1 MEELSL
7 ELLDYAVII
16 GYFVI
21 LGVVGYIVGKKE
33 KNVSEDYFLA
43 GRSLPWYVVGTSQVA
58 SNLSSEQFIGVMGS
72 AFIYGICAAVFS
84 WGNIGAFSLLIWFF
98 IPFLLAS
105 KVFTIPEFLEK
116 RFSNSMRQFFAIV
129 SIIANVVA
137 FLSAVLYIGGIIVI
151 EIVDFGIMNTA
162 LPFRDSNGAF
172 FEIEWNLLIAIVI
185 LGIVSG
191 IWAIYGGLRSVAW
204 TDFITLIVMFMGG
217 IAVTWLGLKWLSG
230 GTGSVVEGWDIM
242 MEKNKA
248 TVGIWMEAA
257 AKHADQIN
265 GYEGSGTTD
274 RLSIFQSSTHTF
286 TPWTS
291 LILITFSIS
300 LWYNVINQ
308 FMIQRVL
315 GAKDMWHARMGMVL
329 AGFIKIFAPLIL
341 VVPGLIL
348 FAAKPEL
355 LLADWD
361 TVKVTS
367 DKVYVILLKSFVPVG
382 LVGLFLAALF
392 GAIQSTVNSVLNSTS
407 TIYTMDIYKRL
418 INPEVSE
425 KQLIKIGIRSS
436 MIVLFVAII
445 IGYMI
450 SYFKSE
456 NIFVYI
462 QTLYAFFAPPFA
474 AVFLLGIVSRRINA
488 TGAIAA
494 VTTGFVFGFLLNFYS
509 NNYLM
514 DWANNMGMDN
524 LGYYLNSDHLPWA
537 KPFLNQASISWIFCV
552 LVCVTV
558 SLLTAPPRKDQVTDD
573 LTINW
578 KKLNIFSGLGDKWYT
593 NVLFWWLLFVGLI
606 IYLFWVFK

>member
-7 ELLDYAVII
+7 GILDYGVII
-16 GYFVI
+16 GYFII
-21 LGVVGYIVGKKE
+21 LSGVGYIVGKKE
-33 KNVSEDYFLA
+33 KNVSDDYFLA

-58 SNLSSEQFIGVMGS
+58 SNISSEQFIGVMGS

-84 WGNIGAFSLLIWFF
+84 WGNIGSFSLLIWFF

-105 KVFTIPEFLEK
+105 RVFTIPEFLEK

-129 SIIANVVA
+129 SIIANVMA
-137 FLSAVLYIGGIIVI
+137 FLSAVLYIGGIVVT
-151 EIVDFGIMNTA
+151 EIVDFGFSNSI
-162 LPFRDSNGAF
+162 LPFKDSNGVF

-191 IWAIYGGLRSVAW
+191 VWAIYGGLRSVAW
-204 TDFITLIVMFMGG
+204 TDFITLIVMIMGG

-230 GTGSVVEGWDIM
+230 DASSVVEGWDIM
-242 MEKNKA
+242 MKKNQANSGK
-248 TVGIWMEAA
+248 WLEAA
-257 AKHADQIN
+257 TKHADQIN
-265 GYEGSGTTD
+265 GYVGSGTTN
-274 RLSIFQSSTHTF
+274 RLSVIQPNTHSF

-291 LILITFSIS
+291 LILLTFSIS

-315 GAKDMWHARMGMVL
+315 GAKNMWHARMGMVL
-329 AGFIKIFAPLIL
+329 AGFIKIFIPVIL

-348 FAAKPEL
+348 FAANPEL
-355 LLADWD
+355 LLTDWD
-361 TVKVTS
+361 TVKITS
-367 DKVYVILLKSFVPVG
+367 DKVYVILLKSFVPTG

-425 KQLIKIGIRSS
+425 KRLIQIGVRSS
-436 MIVLFVAII
+436 MIVLLMAII

-456 NIFVYI
+456 NIFIYI

-474 AVFLLGIVSRRINA
+474 AVFLLGIVSRRINSL
-488 TGAIAA
+488 GAITA
-494 VTTGFVFGFLLNFYS
+494 VTSGFVFGFLLNFYS

-514 DWANNMGMDN
+514 DWVNNMGMDN
-524 LGYYLNSDHLPWA
+524 LGYYLNSDLLPWA
-537 KPFLNQASISWIFCV
+537 KPFLNQASINWVFCV
-552 LVCVTV
+552 LVCVIV

-578 KKLNIFSGLGDKWYT
+578 RKLNIFSGLGDKWYA

>member
-16 GYFVI
+16 GYFAV

-230 GTGSVVEGWDIM
+230 GTGSVVEGWGIM

-329 AGFIKIFAPLIL
+329 AGFIKIFAPVIL

-355 LLADWD
+355 LLGDWD

-425 KQLIKIGIRSS
+425 KQLIKIGMRSS

-494 VTTGFVFGFLLNFYS
+494 VTSGFVLGFLLNFYS

-514 DWANNMGMDN
+514 DWAYNMGMDN

-537 KPFLNQASISWIFCV
+537 KPFLNQASISWVFCV